1 MSENAP
7 ETSTPETAEASPE
20 QGGLL
25 SQADVDRI
33 VEERLSRERKKY
45 ANYRDVKAKAD
56 KFDELQAAQQTE
68 LERAVAKA
76 REEGATQGRTEV
88 LSTVGQRLVKA
99 EFKAE
104 AAGKVKD
111 LDAVL
116 EDLNLAKFLTED
128 GEPDSKAIK
137 AAVAR
142 LASVAPAETTPPFNG
157 GPRRTATTTDM
168 NQLIRQSAGLG

>member
-7 ETSTPETAEASPE
+7 ETSAPETGEASPE
-20 QGGLL
+20 QGGML

-33 VEERLSRERKKY
+33 VEERLARERKKY
-45 ANYRDVKAKAD
+45 SNYRDLKQKAD

-76 REEGATQGRTEV
+76 REEGAQQARTEA

-99 EFKAE
+99 TFKAE
-104 AAGKVKD
+104 AAGRVKD
-111 LDAVL
+111 IDTLMD
-116 EDLNLAKFLTED
+116 DLNLAKFMTED
-128 GEPDSKAIK
+128 GEVDEKAVK

-142 LASVAPAETTPPFNG
+142 FAAAAPAETTPPFNG
-157 GPRRTATTTDM
+157 GPRRTAQTTDM
-168 NQLIRQSAGLG
+168 NQLIRQKAGLG